1 MSGCI
6 PHLSIS
12 HSPVFLLNSC
22 LDLFSAPPSLEDPL
36 SRSYGVNLPSSL
48 TMNHSSASVF
58 STRPRVSVSSTGVL
72 SLVLRG
78 FSREPVYHRY
88 PIVRGLSVLSA
99 SPFSAD
105 LPTLNL
111 TTAFNGRFRRP
122 AGVSLLRLPIAAET
136 SNGILT
142 VSSIG
147 FGSRLILR
155 SRLTLIRLALIR
167 KPWSYGEGVSRPLYR
182 YLYLHLL
189 FQQLQ
194 TGSTPSFFASGMLP
208 YRLASSANPTSSA
221 PGLCPIIIH
230 ARPLD

>member
-1 MSGCI
+1 MGA
-6 PHLSIS
+6 
-12 HSPVFLLNSC
+12 C
-22 LDLFSAPPSLEDPL
+22 LPPL
-36 SRSYGVNLPSSL
+36 SDCPRTLGTLSFAIQGGFAYL
-48 TMNHSSASVF
+48 VF
-58 STRPRVSVSSTGVL
+58 NYCFQR
-72 SLVLRG
+72 
-78 FSREPVYHRY
+78 
-88 PIVRGLSVLSA
+88 
-99 SPFSAD
+99 
-105 LPTLNL
+105 
-111 TTAFNGRFRRP
+111 AFRLP

-167 KPWSYGEGVSRPLYR
+167 KPWSSGEGVSRPLYR

-189 FQQLQ
+189 FQWLQ

-208 YRLASSANPTSSA
+208 YRLAVYANPTSSA